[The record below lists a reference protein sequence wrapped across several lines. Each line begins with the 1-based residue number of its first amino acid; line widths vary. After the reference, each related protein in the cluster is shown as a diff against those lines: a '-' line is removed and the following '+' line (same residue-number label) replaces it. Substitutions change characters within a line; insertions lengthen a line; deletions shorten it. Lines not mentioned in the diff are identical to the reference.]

1 MAEALPREDAMHL
14 RTAAAA
20 VCFGLL
26 SLGAVPSFTAHDS
39 PADVAA
45 ALQTKYDR
53 VRDFTADFT
62 QQHLSIFKK
71 KGSQHSGK
79 LQVKKPGKM
88 RWDYTAPQ
96 KQLFVSDGSQMY
108 LFVPADNQV
117 TVSPV
122 PQQDAATSATMF
134 LVGKGNL
141 VRDFAVSFTPNAP
154 QGTYGL
160 RLQPKAPERDYD
172 WLELVVDRTSLQIRQ
187 LTAAN
192 KQAGQ
197 DTFTFTNFKENV
209 GLSDKTFEFKIPRG
223 AEVIRAGASP
233 K

>member
-1 MAEALPREDAMHL
+1 MFPFRVVTTTVLFASITVASAQ
-14 RTAAAA
+14 
-20 VCFGLL
+20 
-26 SLGAVPSFTAHDS
+26 PSISHDS
-39 PADVAA
+39 PTEVAG

-62 QQHLSIFKK
+62 QLHVGLLKK
-71 KGSQHSGK
+71 KGSLHSGK

-88 RWDYTAPQ
+88 RWDYAAPE
-96 KQLFVSDGSQMY
+96 KQLFVSDGTTIY

-122 PQQDAATSATMF
+122 PKQDATSAMMF
-134 LVGKGNL
+134 LTGKGNI
-141 VRDFAVSFTPNAP
+141 VRDFAVTFTPKAP
-154 QGTYGL
+154 EGTYGL
-160 RLQPKAPERDYD
+160 RLQPKVAERDYD
-172 WLELVVDRTSLQIRQ
+172 WLELVVEKGSMQIRQ

-192 KQAGQ
+192 RQGGQ
-197 DTFTFTNFKENV
+197 ETFTFTNFKENV

-223 AEVIRAGASP
+223 ADVRHAGASS

>member
-26 SLGAVPSFTAHDS
+26 SLGSVPSSTAHDS
-39 PADVAA
+39 PAEVAA

-62 QQHLSIFKK
+62 QLHVSILKK

-96 KQLFVSDGSQMY
+96 KQLFGSDGFQIY
-108 LFVPADNQV
+108 LWVPVDNQV
-117 TVSPV
+117 TLSPV
-122 PQQDAATSATMF
+122 PKQDSTSAMMF
-134 LVGKGNL
+134 LTGKGNI
-141 VRDFAVSFTPNAP
+141 VRDFAVTFTSKAP
-154 QGTYGL
+154 EGTYGL
-160 RLQPKAPERDYD
+160 RLQPKIPEPDYD

-192 KQAGQ
+192 KQGGQ

>member
-1 MAEALPREDAMHL
+1 MTTALPREDAMYR

-20 VCFGLL
+20 VLFALF
-26 SLGAVPSFTAHDS
+26 SLGSVTSFTAHDS
-39 PADVAA
+39 PAEVAA

-62 QQHLSIFKK
+62 QLHVSILKK
-71 KGSQHSGK
+71 KGSQHTGK

-88 RWDYTAPQ
+88 RWDYSAPQ
-96 KQLFVSDGSQMY
+96 KQLFVSDGAQIY
-108 LFVPADNQV
+108 LWVPADNQV

-134 LVGKGNL
+134 LVGRGNL
-141 VRDFAVSFTPNAP
+141 VRDFAVTFTQNAP
-154 QGTYGL
+154 QNAYGL
-160 RLQPKAPERDYD
+160 RLQPKIPERDYD

-192 KQAGQ
+192 TQGGQ
-197 DTFTFTNFKENV
+197 DTFTFENFKENV

-223 AEVIRAGASP
+223 AEVIRAGASS

>member
-1 MAEALPREDAMHL
+1 MYRL
-14 RTAAAA
+14 RSATAAVLFA
-20 VCFGLL
+20 LL
-26 SLGAVPSFTAHDS
+26 SLQPAPSFTAHDS
-39 PADVAA
+39 PTEVAGM
-45 ALQTKYDR
+45 LQTKYDR

-62 QQHLSIFKK
+62 QNHVSLLKK

-96 KQLFVSDGSQMY
+96 KQLFVSDGTTIY
-108 LFVPADNQV
+108 LWVPADNQV
-117 TVSPV
+117 TMSPL
-122 PQQDAATSATMF
+122 PKQDAATSASMF
-134 LVGKGNL
+134 LVGRGNL
-141 VRDFAVSFTPNAP
+141 VRDFTVAFTQNAP

-160 RLQPKAPERDYD
+160 RLQPKIAERDYD
-172 WLELVVDRTSLQIRQ
+172 WLELVVDRTSFQILQ

-192 KQAGQ
+192 KQGGQ
-197 DTFTFTNFKENV
+197 DTFTFANFKENV

-223 AEVIRAGASP
+223 ADVIHAGASS

>member
-1 MAEALPREDAMHL
+1 MLPFRV
-14 RTAAAA
+14 AAA
-20 VCFGLL
+20 VLMTVVTAG
-26 SLGAVPSFTAHDS
+26 SARPFTAHDS
-39 PADVAA
+39 PAEVAA

-53 VRDFTADFT
+53 VRDFTADFS
-62 QQHLSIFKK
+62 QLHVGILKK

-88 RWDYTAPQ
+88 RWDYAAPD
-96 KQLFVSDGSQMY
+96 KQLFVSDGATIY
-108 LFVPADNQV
+108 LWVPADNQV

-122 PQQDAATSATMF
+122 PKEDATSAMMF
-134 LVGKGNL
+134 LTGKGNI
-141 VRDFAVSFTPNAP
+141 VRDFAVTFTPNAP

-160 RLQPKAPERDYD
+160 RLQPKVAERDYD

-192 KQAGQ
+192 KQGGQ
-197 DTFTFTNFKENV
+197 ETFTFTNFKENV

-223 AEVIRAGASP
+223 ADVIKAGASS